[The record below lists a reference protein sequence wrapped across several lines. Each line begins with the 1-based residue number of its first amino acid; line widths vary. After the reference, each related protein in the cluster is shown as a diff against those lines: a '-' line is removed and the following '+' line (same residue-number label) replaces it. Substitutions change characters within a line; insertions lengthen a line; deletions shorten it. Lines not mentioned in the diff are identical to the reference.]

1 MSRGSNSARIFLW
14 ACGCCLLWH
23 GRDGTSNPQ
32 RAFHL
37 WSSDGAVILT
47 THRTDV
53 SGMLAGAREVFGPRI
68 LVHQTPATVADSA
81 IPVLDSYYTAVT
93 RTVNGNAGVAVE
105 LHIDGYLPFGDHYP
119 DLVFLHCQRQAAGGG
134 ESFIVDGQ
142 RLVDAI
148 TSNPAQRALSRFLWD
163 IKLEQS
169 RSDGG
174 NPAGDR
180 HTRPQPTARGVA
192 DLCWTPHRAPP
203 PTPTSRR

>member
-1 MSRGSNSARIFLW
+1 M
-14 ACGCCLLWH
+14 LWH